1 MQWSKHDIKVLV
13 HNYCIDA
20 INGIMWELDELYYI
34 QGQLS
39 WLQNVEP
46 NYFKGFRKYLS
57 DKYNTDIKDLIIL
70 DIKNYNN

>member
-1 MQWSKHDIKVLV
+1 MLLKSIINNYMKDREIDLIWSLED
-13 HNYCIDA
+13 
-20 INGIMWELDELYYI
+20 LYWL

-46 NYFKGFRKYLS
+46 TYFTGFRKYLS